1 MRKVDGK
8 LEKKQQLKYYA
19 NMYYDDDMTI
29 VKNRIAEVRKERG
42 MSQAELARMLL
53 INSTYLYRVESQQCN
68 PSLDLLI
75 ATARILNVGI
85 EDLIDASVP
94 CSVEAQGEIE
104 GLELE
109 RDKLQETIDSIRQL
123 IDNV

>member
-8 LEKKQQLKYYA
+8 LEKKQQLEYYQA
-19 NMYYDDDMTI
+19 MYIDDDMTI
-29 VKNRIAEVRKERG
+29 VGNRIAEVRKERG

-68 PSLDLLI
+68 PSIDLLVAI
-75 ATARILNVGI
+75 ARILDVGI

-94 CSVEAQGEIE
+94 HSISAQGTIE
-104 GLELE
+104 ALALE
-109 RDKLQETIDSIRQL
+109 RDKLQKTVDKIRAL

>member
-1 MRKVDGK
+1 MRKIDGK
-8 LEKKQQLKYYA
+8 LEKKQQLQYYQA
-19 NMYYDDDMTI
+19 MYIDEDMTI

-53 INSTYLYRVESQQCN
+53 VNSTYLYRVESQQCN
-68 PSLDLLI
+68 PSIDLLI
-75 ATARILNVGI
+75 AIARILGVGL
-85 EDLIDASVP
+85 EDLIEADVP
-94 CSVEAQGEIE
+94 HSVEAQGEIE

-109 RDKLQETIDSIRQL
+109 RDRLEETVDKIRAL